1 VRSDN
6 TYSANGFAEMIK
18 EIVANIKVTS
28 ASSFQEGIVM
38 RPHDL
43 STSTINAQK
52 PKARKWMVWLTIL
65 NLLGII
71 TLGCVL
77 TKPNGIAP
85 TVQAGNGGPVV
96 PTVQQMKFQAS
107 DCNVAGITFPDIT
120 TSYNVDAVYDGPYLV
135 CSSTSEGAHNLS
147 VHYYINIVAY
157 KADKLDA
164 LYQDLQ
170 TNIRGFVDQSN
181 EWNADPDV
189 PAEIKE
195 QITFI
200 RNDSE
205 GYVFM
210 ITGFSNVQNCENG
223 RGYGVEK
230 VLGKYLVQVQFQS
243 CELADAGA
251 YTDVLK
257 SLETAALAAIQ
268 RVEGAR

>member
-1 VRSDN
+1 
-6 TYSANGFAEMIK
+6 M
-18 EIVANIKVTS
+18 KVTS
-28 ASSFQEGIVM
+28 AYSFQEGILM

-43 STSTINAQK
+43 STSTIIAAKTN
-52 PKARKWMVWLTIL
+52 ARKWMVWLTIL

-71 TLGCVL
+71 TLGCGL
-77 TKPNGIAP
+77 TKPIGIVP
-85 TVQAGNGGPVV
+85 TVQAGNGGPVA
-96 PTVQQMKFQAS
+96 PTVQPIKFQAT

-120 TSYNVDAVYDGPYLV
+120 TSYNVDDIYDGPYLV
-135 CSSTSEGAHNLS
+135 CNSSSEGAHNLS

-164 LYQDLQ
+164 FYQELQ
-170 TNIRGFVDQSN
+170 TNIQGFVDQST

-189 PAEIKE
+189 PAEIKDE
-195 QITFI
+195 ITFI
-200 RNDSE
+200 RNDSD

-210 ITGFSNVQNCENG
+210 ITSFSNVQNCENG

-251 YTDVLK
+251 YTAVLK

-268 RVEGAR
+268 RVEGASKP